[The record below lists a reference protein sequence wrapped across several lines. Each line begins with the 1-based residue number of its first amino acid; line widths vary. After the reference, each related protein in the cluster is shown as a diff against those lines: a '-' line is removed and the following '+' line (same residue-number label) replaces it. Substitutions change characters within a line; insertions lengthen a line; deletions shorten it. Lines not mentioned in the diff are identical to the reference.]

1 MSVPPS
7 ATPHAEPLLREC
19 LSTLFSEASPGYAR
33 TDTSLF
39 TTGADTHSLTA
50 SYGDIDPYVRCR
62 CVRRRCLARI
72 ISVMGYD
79 GSEVITGSGE
89 WRVRKC
95 GGNNAVITLVAEAG
109 GSAFG

>member
-1 MSVPPS
+1 MPPS
-7 ATPHAEPLLREC
+7 ATPYAEPLLREC

-50 SYGDIDPYVRCR
+50 SYGDIDPYVCT
-62 CVRRRCLARI
+62 VRVRSTRCLARI

-79 GSEVITGSGE
+79 GSGVITGSGE
-89 WRVRKC
+89 WRVRK
-95 GGNNAVITLVAEAG
+95 GGGDNAVTTLVAEAG